1 MALATQLSK
10 VLDNFQLNAP
20 AQVKHD
26 INKSRLEV
34 TASFRQDAAIQ
45 EGAVLPAFELVD
57 ANGVKTSSADLLSKG
72 PILVAFYRGGWCPF
86 CNLALRDLQSN
97 LETFTAKGINLV
109 AISPEL
115 PDRSLSTL
123 EKNELGFSVLSDIG
137 NVFARKLG
145 IVWKQP
151 DSLRPHVKAFGNDL
165 QAINGD
171 DSFEVP
177 VPCTLLVDQ
186 RGIVRN
192 LYIEADYTKR
202 LDGSIP
208 LAWADEL

>member
-1 MALATQLSK
+1 MALAIQLSE

-34 TASFRQDAAIQ
+34 TASFRRDAAIQ
-45 EGAVLPAFELVD
+45 EGAVLPAFELVNAD
-57 ANGVKTSSADLLSKG
+57 GGKTSSADLLAKG
-72 PILVAFYRGGWCPF
+72 PILVTFYRGGWCPF

-97 LETFTAKGINLV
+97 LDAFKAKGINLV

-115 PDRSLSTL
+115 PDQSLSTL

-137 NVFARKLG
+137 NVFARKLC

-151 DSLRPHVKAFGNDL
+151 ETLRPHSKAFGNDL
-165 QAINGD
+165 QVINGD
-171 DSFEVP
+171 DSLEVP
-177 VPCTLLVDQ
+177 VP
-186 RGIVRN
+186 
-192 LYIEADYTKR
+192 YYTKR